1 MNVMCVVCVIVVYL
15 MLSRSSLVKL
25 VLNMGPFDF
34 KCEVY
39 HTSKVIYYVNK
50 PFCPVQNKA

>member
-25 VLNMGPFDF
+25 VFNTVDFYDF
-34 KCEVY
+34 KCKATVN
-39 HTSKVIYYVNK
+39 HTNKVIYFVNK
-50 PFCPVQNKA
+50 PFACTK

>member
-25 VLNMGPFDF
+25 VFNKVDFYDF
-34 KCEVY
+34 KYKVN
-39 HTSKVIYYVNK
+39 HTNKVVNK
-50 PFCPVQNKA
+50 LFASTK

>member
-25 VLNMGPFDF
+25 VFKPVDFYDF
-34 KCEVY
+34 KCKVN
-39 HTSKVIYYVNK
+39 HTNKVIYFVNK
-50 PFCPVQNKA
+50 PFACTK